1 MALSFK
7 YTFTYEE
14 VNPSF
19 FYLGLFLQV
28 SFGGKGELAGGEGVY
43 IINLSPGVV
52 QYNLYLYWCK
62 GIPCSKPESFL
73 CCC

>member
-28 SFGGKGELAGGEGVY
+28 SFGGKGECGGEGVY
-43 IINLSPGVV
+43 IIKLESWSSAV
-52 QYNLYLYWCK
+52 QFVSLLVQRNSL
-62 GIPCSKPESFL
+62 F
-73 CCC
+73 